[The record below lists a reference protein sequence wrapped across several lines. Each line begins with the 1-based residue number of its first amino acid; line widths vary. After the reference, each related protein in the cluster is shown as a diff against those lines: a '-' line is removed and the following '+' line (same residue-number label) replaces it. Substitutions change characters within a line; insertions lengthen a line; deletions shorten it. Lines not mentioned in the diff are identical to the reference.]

1 MTTTFNDAL
10 RAQLAREV
18 VNKIMRLMDAFA
30 ESTSGALSSSA
41 EDGGPSEGLA
51 ELMRTNLEQFTA
63 AAEATIDAWVA
74 ENPGVADTV
83 AEKLHKGARVT
94 SEALE
99 RLALRAMSE
108 ILKTRNGGAPV
119 EVAAM
124 TKREDVVKAVQ
135 VETERIMQGN
145 PRITPA
151 AARMAAWQNREDLAE
166 RYQMLPV
173 ETAPVVTAPVEKG
186 ADAVAKATAR
196 AREIQRS
203 NPGMS
208 LAAARTKVWELDP
221 ALADEFN
228 RAMSA

>member
-1 MTTTFNDAL
+1 MTTSFNEAL

-30 ESTSGALSSSA
+30 ESTSGALSSP
-41 EDGGPSEGLA
+41 DGEPSEGLA

-63 AAEATIDAWVA
+63 AAEATIDAWAA
-74 ENPGVADTV
+74 ENPAVADTV
-83 AEKLHKGARVT
+83 ADKVRKGARVN

-108 ILKTRNGGAPV
+108 ILKKRNGGAPV

-124 TKREDVVKAVQ
+124 TKRSDVLKAVQ
-135 VETERIMQGN
+135 AETERVMRSN

-151 AARMAAWQNREDLAE
+151 AARMAAWQNREDLAD
-166 RYQMLPV
+166 RYQELPP
-173 ETAPVVTAPVEKG
+173 EEPTAPAAPVDKG
-186 ADAVAKATAR
+186 ADAVAKATAK
-196 AREIQRS
+196 AREIQRN

-208 LAAARTKVWELDP
+208 LATARAKVWEQDP